1 MILIKNQ
8 EVAINLWKGLIN
20 ESKYSSPF
28 QIPEF
33 YEFYNTVED
42 FSADVFAVE
51 EEGQFTSLVVV
62 TIQKEQG
69 IKSYFSRRG
78 IIYGGPIF
86 KDEHLDSLQFL
97 LNYINQFYKRKL
109 IYLET
114 RNSFDFSDL
123 KTVFKESCWKYL
135 PYLNVQL
142 LLSGRKLDDILKLM
156 TYNRRREIKLS
167 YQEGAK
173 VYSTDSM
180 EDVSKLYDIL
190 KDLYDS
196 RVKLPL
202 PPRQYFLSFLDHSI
216 AKVFIVKHD
225 ENIIG
230 GSFCFTDNNTSIY
243 TSYYAGIRDYH
254 KKIFPTHLAIIGV
267 IEYAINNN
275 INMVDFMGAGK
286 PNIPYGV
293 RDFKLQFGGDL
304 VEHGRYLKIINPLLY
319 KSGILGLKLL
329 SKIK

>member
-1 MILIKNQ
+1 MLIKTNTEIERNSWQ
-8 EVAINLWKGLIN
+8 AILDSS
-20 ESKYSSPF
+20 EFSSPF
-28 QIPEF
+28 QSPAF
-33 YEFYNTVED
+33 YDFFNSLDD

-51 EEGQFTSLVVV
+51 EGGELTSLMVV
-62 TIQKEQG
+62 TIQKEKG
-69 IKSYFSRRG
+69 VRGYFSRRG
-78 IIYGGPIF
+78 IIYGGPICIGN
-86 KDEHLDSLQFL
+86 KENSLKYL
-97 LNYINQFYKRKL
+97 LSSISKHYKNKL

-114 RNSFDFSDL
+114 RNNFDFSDL
-123 KTVFKESCWKYL
+123 KNAFIQSKWRFV
-135 PYLNVQL
+135 PHLNVQL
-142 LLSGRKLDDILKLM
+142 HLKGRTLDDILKLM
-156 TYNRRREIKLS
+156 TYNRRREVKISFK
-167 YQEGAK
+167 EGAK
-173 VYSTDSM
+173 VYITDSM
-180 EDVSKLYDIL
+180 EEVSQLYDIL

-202 PPRQYFLSFLDHSI
+202 PPKQYFLSFLDYSI
-216 AKVFIVKHD
+216 AKIFVVKHD

-267 IEYAINNN
+267 IEYAIKNN
-275 INMVDFMGAGK
+275 IKMVDFMGAGK